1 MSYSKE
7 INNYLNA
14 IHNIDSHSNERD
26 NERYF
31 TYLLES
37 IIKREKYGYYI
48 LSDYD
53 YKTESNT
60 NIRLDAGVFTS
71 VGLLV
76 GIYEAKK
83 STIDLDKAITEKR
96 EAHYPFFNIIFENAK
111 EVILLQ
117 NGEEKDRVTVGDKK
131 GLEGLLFH
139 FFSYSS
145 KEIREYNAAQ
155 NNFFEQVPIL
165 VEAIRKYFD
174 DSVASGN
181 YKKELGKL
189 QNSLQKVIDPTIN
202 SIEVREILVQHI
214 LTIDIFISVFN
225 ESKFIQYNPIAKC
238 IEELSTSILNQGIL
252 KSIQSKF
259 STYTKHI
266 QKTAL
271 NITDFNLKK
280 QFLITF
286 YEKFYGAY
294 NPRGADKLGI
304 VYTPEPIVKFMIEN
318 TDTLLQKHFDKSLL
332 DKDIDILDPAVG
344 TGNYICSLLEY
355 LFEQGKGKKH
365 LEKVTHKYE
374 EEIWCHEVS
383 ILPYYIASLK
393 IEQVYHQYTGDYK
406 SYRGI
411 IYQDTL
417 ENISYRENSYDRLVI
432 DNKQLNLFGEHLS
445 KENTDR
451 KAEEN
456 QKKMTVI
463 IGNPPYNANQQN
475 YNNNNA
481 NKKYSVIDKRI
492 QESYIKNSIF
502 KKHNYDMYRHFI
514 RWASDRIVDNGIIA
528 FVTPNGYIHD
538 PSLDGFRKCVGEEF
552 DYIYVID
559 LGGEFVD
566 IPGRV
571 KNSNV
576 FNIKLGVAITFF
588 IKCSNSLKKQCSIQY
603 IYPYKAYTKKIQKL
617 DYLQNTKIQDIIFD
631 TIEPNVQGY
640 WLDTEESDFN
650 EHLSMASSK
659 TEVGIFIHNNPG
671 VSTNRDHWVYDFE
684 PHTLTQKIKYFIS
697 IYNSLLETNQKL
709 ANKEKVENILSD
721 NRIKWSTSLKDK
733 FVIIKKMDLFSKK
746 NIKYCYYRPFTLQYL
761 YAHSYFNDRL
771 TEKHYSIFGKDLEE
785 QNLVLNISGVGSSK
799 KFQSLVTNIL
809 VNYDFLEHTQMFS
822 LYTYNTTQEDNI
834 SHWAL
839 EQFKNHYRKKI
850 TKEDIFYYVYAVLNT
865 PYYIKKYEIEL
876 TRSLPR
882 IPLYSNFSIFVK
894 LGKQLVDL
902 HTNFDTIAPYKN
914 LQFYTSAN
922 KKSIKNIQPLLKVD
936 KAEGIIY
943 LDSETK
949 FTGIPQECYD
959 YKLGLRSPIEWVLDQ
974 HKLLKSPEKKTE
986 GYTEIYNQFN
996 TPKNEMDRYVNTSKP
1011 LLIDLI
1017 PRLVSVSLETLNIKK
1032 QLDSIL

>member
-7 INNYLNA
+7 ISFYLRCYSVG
-14 IHNIDSHSNERD
+14 IDSNSNKRD

-31 TYLLES
+31 THLLES

-53 YKTESNT
+53 YKTDSNT

-83 STIDLDKAITEKR
+83 STVDLDKAITEKR

-131 GLEGLLFH
+131 GLEGLLIT

-294 NPRGADKLGI
+294 NPKGADKLGI

-318 TDTLLQKHFDKSLL
+318 TDTLLQKHFDKSLI

-417 ENISYRENSYDRLVI
+417 ENISYTENSYDRLVI

-481 NKKYSVIDKRI
+481 NKKYSVIDKRV
-492 QESYIKNSIF
+492 QETYIKHSKSI
-502 KKHNYDMYRHFI
+502 KIKYDIYRHFI

-528 FVTPNGYIHD
+528 FITPNGFIND
-538 PSLDGFRKCVGEEF
+538 FSLDGFRKCVAEEF
-552 DYIYVID
+552 DYIYIID

-571 KNSNV
+571 KNANV
-576 FNIKLGVAITFF
+576 FHIKLGVAITFF
-588 IKCSNSLKKQCSIQY
+588 IKCSNHLKKQKQCDIQY
-603 IYPYKAYTKKIQKL
+603 IYPYKEYFTKIQKL
-617 DYLQNTKIQDIIFD
+617 DYLRKTKINDIIFD

-709 ANKEKVENILSD
+709 ANKEKIENILND
-721 NRIKWSTSLKDK
+721 NRIKWSRDLKDK
-733 FVIIKKMDLFSKK
+733 FLKNTSIIFSKYNLQK
-746 NIKYCYYRPFTLQYL
+746 IFYRPFTLKSY
-761 YAHSYFNDRL
+761 YAEKFLNDVL
-771 TEKHYSIFGKDLEE
+771 TEKHYAIFGKGLDK

-799 KFQSLVTNIL
+799 KFQSLVANKLISL
-809 VNYDFLEHTQMFS
+809 DFLEKTQLFS
-822 LYTYNTTQEDNI
+822 LYTYNTTQ
-834 SHWAL
+834 
-839 EQFKNHYRKKI
+839 KKI
-850 TKEDIFYYVYAVLNT
+850 I
-865 PYYIKKYEIEL
+865 
-876 TRSLPR
+876 
-882 IPLYSNFSIFVK
+882 
-894 LGKQLVDL
+894 
-902 HTNFDTIAPYKN
+902 
-914 LQFYTSAN
+914 
-922 KKSIKNIQPLLKVD
+922 
-936 KAEGIIY
+936 
-943 LDSETK
+943 
-949 FTGIPQECYD
+949 
-959 YKLGLRSPIEWVLDQ
+959 
-974 HKLLKSPEKKTE
+974 
-986 GYTEIYNQFN
+986 
-996 TPKNEMDRYVNTSKP
+996 
-1011 LLIDLI
+1011 
-1017 PRLVSVSLETLNIKK
+1017 
-1032 QLDSIL
+1032 

>member
-14 IHNIDSHSNERD
+14 IHNIDSNSNERD

-492 QESYIKNSIF
+492 QESYIKNSQSQ
-502 KKHNYDMYRHFI
+502 KTKSNDMYLRFI

-528 FVTPNGYIHD
+528 FVTNNNFIDKY
-538 PSLDGFRKCVGEEF
+538 SLDGFRKCVGEEF

-559 LGGEFVD
+559 LGGD
-566 IPGRV
+566 IRKLSGKDGISMNGRTH
-571 KNSNV
+571 NV
-576 FNIKLGVAITFF
+576 FDIMVGVAITFF
-588 IKCSNSLKKQCSIQY
+588 V
-603 IYPYKAYTKKIQKL
+603 KL
-617 DYLQNTKIQDIIFD
+617 DKSTIVSKSKASGRRIIYYTHPLDIRATRTQKYQYLKQHTIENIIFD

-684 PHTLTQKIKYFIS
+684 TAYF
-697 IYNSLLETNQKL
+697 NT
-709 ANKEKVENILSD
+709 
-721 NRIKWSTSLKDK
+721 KDK
-733 FVIIKKMDLFSKK
+733 V
-746 NIKYCYYRPFTLQYL
+746 
-761 YAHSYFNDRL
+761 
-771 TEKHYSIFGKDLEE
+771 
-785 QNLVLNISGVGSSK
+785 
-799 KFQSLVTNIL
+799 
-809 VNYDFLEHTQMFS
+809 
-822 LYTYNTTQEDNI
+822 
-834 SHWAL
+834 
-839 EQFKNHYRKKI
+839 
-850 TKEDIFYYVYAVLNT
+850 FY
-865 PYYIKKYEIEL
+865 
-876 TRSLPR
+876 
-882 IPLYSNFSIFVK
+882 
-894 LGKQLVDL
+894 
-902 HTNFDTIAPYKN
+902 
-914 LQFYTSAN
+914 
-922 KKSIKNIQPLLKVD
+922 
-936 KAEGIIY
+936 IY
-943 LDSETK
+943 L
-949 FTGIPQECYD
+949 
-959 YKLGLRSPIEWVLDQ
+959 
-974 HKLLKSPEKKTE
+974 
-986 GYTEIYNQFN
+986 
-996 TPKNEMDRYVNTSKP
+996 
-1011 LLIDLI
+1011 
-1017 PRLVSVSLETLNIKK
+1017 
-1032 QLDSIL
+1032 